1 MLFGC
6 SYVNIHSAI
15 LENSKGP
22 GESFEPVGPS
32 LSLEACHKATASF
45 EFPQEEGGGGW
56 ARCHALRIM

>member
-1 MLFGC
+1 MLLGC
-6 SYVNIHSAI
+6 SYVNIRGAI

-22 GESFEPVGPS
+22 GEPFEPDGPS

-56 ARCHALRIM
+56 ARWHALRIV